1 VFAVITTVVKYVRTV
16 LHQTG
21 HFARYNSTQ
30 LRCRYVRYRS
40 RCTIQMI
47 NLCGQDIAKTFYQE
61 REPMSCYTSSN
72 LFDRFD
78 LYFYANIYYG
88 TYERYATVPLLP
100 RYQRYR
106 RSYWLRTNGTDPPV
120 PLYWS
125 VCEHCRVH
133 PLVGRIIR
141 RPQFNTKSMG
151 LLKNLLG
158 RSESFEE
165 RRLVRRSWIAHST
178 VRAGTGPLWGRESR
192 KKILES
198 SLMQ

>member
-21 HFARYNSTQ
+21 HFARHNSTQ

-40 RCTIQMI
+40 MCTIQMI
-47 NLCGQDIAKTFYQE
+47 NLYGQDIAKTFIKKESQCLGT
-61 REPMSCYTSSN
+61 RQAIFLT
-72 LFDRFD
+72 D
-78 LYFYANIYYG
+78 LNYISMQIFIMVRTNG
-88 TYERYATVPLLP
+88 TLP
-100 RYQRYR
+100 YHC
-106 RSYWLRTNGTDPPV
+106 SHATNGTDPPV
-120 PLYWS
+120 PLFWS

-133 PLVGRIIR
+133 PLVGGIIR

-165 RRLVRRSWIAHST
+165 RRLLRRSWIAHST
-178 VRAGTGPLWGRESR
+178 VRAGTGPRWGRESR